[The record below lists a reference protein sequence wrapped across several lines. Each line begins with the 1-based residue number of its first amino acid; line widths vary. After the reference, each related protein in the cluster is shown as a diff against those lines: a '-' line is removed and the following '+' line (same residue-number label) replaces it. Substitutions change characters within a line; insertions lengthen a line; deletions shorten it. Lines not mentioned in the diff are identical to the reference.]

1 VGFISLGCPK
11 NLVDSEVM
19 MGLLDHAG
27 ARLTNH
33 PEDAEILVVNTCSFI
48 DTAKQESVDTILE
61 MARHKT
67 SGRARKLIVAG
78 CLVER
83 YRDEIMKSIPEVDAV
98 VGTGELESILEAA
111 GLARP
116 AAASISPFNILT
128 TTQAA
133 VMHPGK
139 ESQAGTHKHG
149 HAESARTKGTGF
161 SPYIAPTKEG
171 GALAPASVKGT
182 GFSPYID
189 PAKEEGAL
197 APASVKGTGF
207 SPYIDPAKEEGA
219 LAPASVKGTGFSP
232 YIDPAKEEGALA
244 PASVKGTG
252 FSPYIDP
259 AKEEG
264 ALAPEVNSR
273 PEGDLR
279 ESQGRFKRDDWQG
292 ATHLLPT
299 YLYDESTP
307 RFLTTPK
314 SSAYIK
320 IAEGCDHPCTFC
332 VIPNLRGKFRSR
344 RFESVVAEARIL
356 VARGVQEIT
365 LIGQDTTC
373 YGEDLGIKDGL
384 ATLLDALAKIE
395 GVRWLRFLYAYPNRI
410 TGKLLDTIA
419 KHDNI
424 CKYLDVPLQH
434 ASPSVLKTM
443 KRGAGADIFLRTL
456 DKVRAAVP
464 GIALRTSFIV
474 GFPGESQEDIA
485 ILEDFVK
492 EAKFDWLG
500 VFSYSDE
507 EGSGA
512 FSLDAKIPKRTIESR
527 KRRLMKLQQSIS
539 KQAKQQWVGRELV
552 VLAEGES
559 EETPLLWEG
568 RTQFHAPE
576 IDGKVYINDFAELGP
591 DVTELQP
598 GRFYKAEITEA
609 HEYDVVARILSGPL

>member
-19 MGLLDHAG
+19 MGLLDRAG
-27 ARLTNH
+27 ARLTS
-33 PEDAEILVVNTCSFI
+33 DVDKADILVVNTCSFI

-67 SGRARKLIVAG
+67 SGSAKKLIVAG

-83 YRDEIMKSIPEVDAV
+83 YRDDIRKSIPEVDAV

-111 GLARP
+111 GLSITSAP
-116 AAASISPFNILT
+116 ASNSPFTILT
-128 TTQAA
+128 TAQAA
-133 VMHPGK
+133 EVRAVG
-139 ESQAGTHKHG
+139 Q
-149 HAESARTKGTGF
+149 GF
-161 SPYIAPTKEG
+161 SPGIEADEMT
-171 GALAPASVKGT
+171 
-182 GFSPYID
+182 
-189 PAKEEGAL
+189 
-197 APASVKGTGF
+197 
-207 SPYIDPAKEEGA
+207 
-219 LAPASVKGTGFSP
+219 
-232 YIDPAKEEGALA
+232 
-244 PASVKGTG
+244 
-252 FSPYIDP
+252 
-259 AKEEG
+259 G
-264 ALAPEVNSR
+264 ALAPEERLSGVSPATVRPGLESRAATHKSEIAYR
-273 PEGDLR
+273 PEGNLR
-279 ESQGRFKRDDWQG
+279 ERQGRFTRDDWQG

-299 YLYDESTP
+299 YLYDENTP

-344 RFESVVAEARIL
+344 RFESVVAEAQSL
-356 VARGVQEIT
+356 VARGVREIT

-373 YGEDLGIKDGL
+373 YGEDLGLKDGL
-384 ATLLDALAKIE
+384 AALLDALAKIE
-395 GVRWLRFLYAYPNRI
+395 GLRWLRFLYAYPNRI

-419 KHDNI
+419 RHDNI

-443 KRGAGADIFLRTL
+443 KRGAGADIFLKTIE
-456 DKVRAAVP
+456 KVRAAVP

-474 GFPGESQEDIA
+474 GFPGETVRDIE
-485 ILEDFVK
+485 ILEEFIT

-512 FSLDAKIPKRTIESR
+512 FAFNEKVPKRTIEAR
-527 KRRLMKLQQSIS
+527 KRRLMKLQQKIS
-539 KQAKQQWVGRELV
+539 KQAKQQWIGRELI

-576 IDGKVYINDFAELGP
+576 IDGKVYINDFGTLETL
-591 DVTELQP
+591 EP
-598 GRFYKAEITEA
+598 GRFYNAQITEA
-609 HEYDVVARILSGPL
+609 HEYDVVARITSAAL

>member
-1 VGFISLGCPK
+1 
-11 NLVDSEVM
+11 
-19 MGLLDHAG
+19 MGLLDRAG
-27 ARLTNH
+27 ARLTAH
-33 PEDAEILVVNTCSFI
+33 PEEAEILVVNTCSFI

-61 MARHKT
+61 MARFKLAGT
-67 SGRARKLIVAG
+67 AKKLIVAG

-98 VGTGELESILEAA
+98 VGTGELECILQAA
-111 GLARP
+111 GLSMP
-116 AAASISPFNILT
+116 AAPASLSPFNILT
-128 TTQAA
+128 GAQAA
-133 VMHPGK
+133 EIRPGL
-139 ESQAGTHKHG
+139 ESRAATHK
-149 HAESARTKGTGF
+149 SDI
-161 SPYIAPTKEG
+161 SY
-171 GALAPASVKGT
+171 
-182 GFSPYID
+182 
-189 PAKEEGAL
+189 
-197 APASVKGTGF
+197 
-207 SPYIDPAKEEGA
+207 
-219 LAPASVKGTGFSP
+219 
-232 YIDPAKEEGALA
+232 
-244 PASVKGTG
+244 
-252 FSPYIDP
+252 
-259 AKEEG
+259 
-264 ALAPEVNSR
+264 R
-273 PEGDLR
+273 PEGDHR
-279 ESQGRFKRDDWQG
+279 EQQGRFRRDDWHG

-344 RFESVVAEARIL
+344 RFESVVAEARQL

-373 YGEDLGIKDGL
+373 YGEDLRLKDGL
-384 ATLLDALAKIE
+384 ATLLEALAAIPNL
-395 GVRWLRFLYAYPNRI
+395 RWLRFLYAYPNRI

-434 ASPSVLKTM
+434 ASPAVLKTM
-443 KRGAGADIFLRTL
+443 KRGAGADIFLKTL
-456 DKVRAAVP
+456 EKVRAAVP

-474 GFPGESQEDIA
+474 GFPGESLRDFEL
-485 ILEDFVK
+485 LEQFIS

-500 VFSYSDE
+500 VFSYSHE

-512 FSLDAKIPKRTIESR
+512 YSLTEQVPKRTVEAR

-539 KQAKQQWVGRELV
+539 KRAKQQWVGRELV

-559 EETPLLWEG
+559 DETPLLWEG

-576 IDGKVYINDFAELGP
+576 IDGKVYINDFANLGP
-591 DVTELQP
+591 HVTALEP
-598 GRFYKAEITEA
+598 GCFYKAEITEA
-609 HEYDVVARILSGPL
+609 HEYDVVARILAPAM